1 MKASEFTY
9 ERPTEI
15 SEALAIVA
23 QDADEKAFLAGG
35 QSLLPMMN
43 FRLAAPKTLIDLSGL
58 KDLKEIVAVD
68 DGLRI
73 GATVT
78 YSELGASTLVSEF
91 SQVFDSV
98 LPHIAHSAIRNRGTI
113 GGSVA
118 LADPAAEMPAVL
130 MALGASVEL
139 ASQRGTRFVLA
150 DEFFQGLYLTDRKDD
165 ELVLSV
171 FIPNSSKSLSTG
183 FYELARRHGDYAIAG
198 VCISDDSRPS
208 EAFNAPKVVL
218 FGVSDRPLRAKS
230 VEESLVGVARTD
242 KRKIRGASEALSD
255 LIFDSDLHNS
265 QDTKRRLATV
275 CVRRALEAM

>member
-23 QDADEKAFLAGG
+23 QNADEKAFLAGG

-58 KDLKEIVAVD
+58 KDLKEIVAVG

-78 YSELGASTLVSEF
+78 YSELGASALVSEF

-130 MALGASVEL
+130 MAIGASVEL
-139 ASQRGTRFVLA
+139 ASQRGSRFVLA

-171 FIPNSSKSLSTG
+171 LIPNSSKSLSTG

-230 VEESLVGVARTD
+230 VEERLVGVARTD
-242 KRKIRGASEALSD
+242 KQKIRSASEALSD

-265 QDTKRRLATV
+265 QDTKRRLASV

>member
-78 YSELGASTLVSEF
+78 YSELGASALVSEF

-118 LADPAAEMPAVL
+118 LADPAAEIPAVL

>member
-78 YSELGASTLVSEF
+78 YSELEASALVSEF

-139 ASQRGTRFVLA
+139 ASQRGTRFVSA

-165 ELVLSV
+165 ELVLSL

>member
-78 YSELGASTLVSEF
+78 YSELGASALVSEF

-265 QDTKRRLATV
+265 QYTKRRLATV

>member
-58 KDLKEIVAVD
+58 KALKEIVAVD

-78 YSELGASTLVSEF
+78 YSELGASALVSEF

-98 LPHIAHSAIRNRGTI
+98 LPHVAHSAIRNRGTI

>member
-58 KDLKEIVAVD
+58 KDLKEIVAVG

-78 YSELGASTLVSEF
+78 YSELGASALVSEF

>member
-78 YSELGASTLVSEF
+78 YSELGASALVSEF

-230 VEESLVGVARTD
+230 VEERLVGVARTD

>member
-78 YSELGASTLVSEF
+78 YSELEASALVSEF

-139 ASQRGTRFVLA
+139 ASQRGTRFVSA

-165 ELVLSV
+165 ELVLSL

-198 VCISDDSRPS
+198 VCISDDSRTS

>member
-78 YSELGASTLVSEF
+78 YSELGASALVSEF

-265 QDTKRRLATV
+265 QNTKRRLATV

>member
-78 YSELGASTLVSEF
+78 YSELGASALVSEF

>member
-78 YSELGASTLVSEF
+78 YSELEASALVSEF

-165 ELVLSV
+165 ELVLSL

>member
-58 KDLKEIVAVD
+58 KDLKQIVAVD

-78 YSELGASTLVSEF
+78 YSELGASALVSEF

-218 FGVSDRPLRAKS
+218 FGVSDRPLRAKA

>member
-68 DGLRI
+68 GGLRI

-78 YSELGASTLVSEF
+78 YSELGASALVSEF

>member
-78 YSELGASTLVSEF
+78 YSELGASALVSEF

-171 FIPNSSKSLSTG
+171 FIPNSSKLLSTG

>member
-23 QDADEKAFLAGG
+23 QNADEKAFLAGG

-58 KDLKEIVAVD
+58 KDLKEIVAVG

-78 YSELGASTLVSEF
+78 YSELGASALVSEF

-139 ASQRGTRFVLA
+139 ASQRGSRFVLA

-171 FIPNSSKSLSTG
+171 LIPNSSKSLSTG

-230 VEESLVGVARTD
+230 VEERLVGVARAD
-242 KRKIRGASEALSD
+242 KQKIRSASEALSD

-265 QDTKRRLATV
+265 QDTKRRLASV

>member
-78 YSELGASTLVSEF
+78 YSELGASALVSEF

-255 LIFDSDLHNS
+255 LIFDSDFKSKRSS
-265 QDTKRRLATV
+265 QW
-275 CVRRALEAM
+275 

>member
-78 YSELGASTLVSEF
+78 YSELGASALVSEF

-198 VCISDDSRPS
+198 VCISDDSRKS

>member
-78 YSELGASTLVSEF
+78 YSELGASALVSEF
-91 SQVFDSV
+91 SQIFDSV

-171 FIPNSSKSLSTG
+171 LIPNSSKSLSTG

-230 VEESLVGVARTD
+230 VEERLVGVARTD

>member
-58 KDLKEIVAVD
+58 KDLKQIVAVD

-78 YSELGASTLVSEF
+78 YSELGASALVSEF

>member
-1 MKASEFTY
+1 MKAPEFTY

-78 YSELGASTLVSEF
+78 YSELGASALVSEF

-230 VEESLVGVARTD
+230 VEENLVGVARTD

>member
-58 KDLKEIVAVD
+58 KDLKEIMAVD

-78 YSELGASTLVSEF
+78 YSELGASALVSEF

-242 KRKIRGASEALSD
+242 KRKICGASEALSD

>member
-58 KDLKEIVAVD
+58 KALKEIVAVD

-78 YSELGASTLVSEF
+78 YSELGASALVSEF

>member
-58 KDLKEIVAVD
+58 KALKEIVAVD

-78 YSELGASTLVSEF
+78 YSELGASALVSEF

-208 EAFNAPKVVL
+208 EVFNAPKVVL
-218 FGVSDRPLRAKS
+218 FGVSDRPVRAKS

>member
-78 YSELGASTLVSEF
+78 YSELGASALVSEF

-139 ASQRGTRFVLA
+139 ASQRGTRFVSA

>member
-23 QDADEKAFLAGG
+23 QEPDEKAFLAGG

-78 YSELGASTLVSEF
+78 YSELGASALVSEF

>member
-1 MKASEFTY
+1 MKAPEFTY

-15 SEALAIVA
+15 SEALAIIA
-23 QDADEKAFLAGG
+23 QDAHEKAFLAGG

-43 FRLAAPKTLIDLSGL
+43 FRLAAPKTLIDLGGL
-58 KDLKEIVAVD
+58 KDLKEIVAVE

-78 YSELGASTLVSEF
+78 YSELGASALVSEF

-130 MALGASVEL
+130 IALGASVEL
-139 ASQRGTRFVLA
+139 ASQRGTRFVPA
-150 DEFFQGLYLTDRKDD
+150 DEFFHGLYLTERSDD

-171 FIPNSSKSLSTG
+171 FIPNSSRSLSTG

-208 EAFNAPKVVL
+208 GSFNAPKVVL

-230 VEESLVGVARTD
+230 VEESLVGVARNDT
-242 KRKIRGASEALSD
+242 RKIRSASEALSD
-255 LIFDSDLHNS
+255 LVFDSDLHNS
-265 QDTKRRLATV
+265 QDTKQRLASV

>member
-58 KDLKEIVAVD
+58 KALKEIVAVD

-78 YSELGASTLVSEF
+78 YSELGASALVSEF

-98 LPHIAHSAIRNRGTI
+98 LPHIAHSAIRTRGTI

>member
-78 YSELGASTLVSEF
+78 YSELGASALVSEF

-208 EAFNAPKVVL
+208 ETFNAPKVVL

>member
-78 YSELGASTLVSEF
+78 YSELGASALVSEF

-230 VEESLVGVARTD
+230 VEENLVGVARTD

>member
-58 KDLKEIVAVD
+58 KDLKEIVAVG

-78 YSELGASTLVSEF
+78 YSELGASALVSEF

-171 FIPNSSKSLSTG
+171 LIPNSSKSLSTG

-230 VEESLVGVARTD
+230 VEERLVGVARTD

>member
-78 YSELGASTLVSEF
+78 YCELGASALVSEF

>member
-78 YSELGASTLVSEF
+78 YSELGASALVSEF

-171 FIPNSSKSLSTG
+171 FIPNSSKALSTG

>member
-78 YSELGASTLVSEF
+78 YSELGASALVSEF

-218 FGVSDRPLRAKS
+218 FGVSDRPLRANS

>member
-78 YSELGASTLVSEF
+78 YSELGASALVSEF

-275 CVRRALEAM
+275 CIRRALEAM